1 MMFRTLHLHARIRAI
16 CMIFALLLVP
26 DIVQAEDVYLLT
38 AETINGTTGTYSM
51 PINHKFTNSG
61 TEYTF
66 KITSMPATGFSFR
79 IGVKGW
85 ENNMQPY
92 KDGDAL
98 PIDGSYTISDNCWGH
113 DKAWK
118 VSYTDGEYSSLT
130 ITVDL
135 KEGNRYVKIIGTKSG
150 SSSGGGKVL
159 PPVTRALTTAILS
172 RRPLAMV
179 FPTISVALSYATIR
193 AQNLRKV
200 ISTTGKIISA

>member
-16 CMIFALLLVP
+16 CVIFALLLVP
-26 DIVQAEDVYLLT
+26 GIMQAEDVYLLT
-38 AETINGTTGTYSM
+38 AETINGTAGNYSV
-51 PINHKFTNSG
+51 PSNHKFTNSSG
-61 TEYTF
+61 TVYTYT
-66 KITSMPATGFSFR
+66 ITSMPATGFSFR
-79 IGVKGW
+79 IGVKDW

-92 KDGDAL
+92 QNDDPL

-150 SSSGGGKVL
+150 SSSGGGK
-159 PPVTRALTTAILS
+159 
-172 RRPLAMV
+172 
-179 FPTISVALSYATIR
+179 FY
-193 AQNLRKV
+193 LR
-200 ISTTGKIISA
+200 

>member
-16 CMIFALLLVP
+16 CVIFALLLVP
-26 DIVQAEDVYLLT
+26 GVMQAEDVYLLT
-38 AETINGTTGTYSM
+38 AETINGTTDNYSVSS
-51 PINHKFTNSG
+51 NHKFTNSSG

-79 IGVKGW
+79 IGVQGW
-85 ENNMQPY
+85 DNNMQPY
-92 KDGDAL
+92 TNDDAL
-98 PIDGSYTISDNCWGH
+98 TINGASYTITENCWGH

-150 SSSGGGKVL
+150 SSSGGGSS
-159 PPVTRALTTAILS
+159 TSGDESADNSDTESTTA
-172 RRPLAMV
+172 
-179 FPTISVALSYATIR
+179 
-193 AQNLRKV
+193 
-200 ISTTGKIISA
+200 G